1 MTVRM
6 PSQKSSKKSVKTSP
20 KGRGTAWWMA
30 SGIKQNGP
38 IAFFIALII
47 ILVALTQFV
56 STMGT
61 YMRNASE
68 LNSLKA
74 QEASLIAR
82 KESLKNDISRWDDD
96 AYVTT
101 QARERLGF
109 VYPGE
114 KSVTLKNS
122 RHRNK
127 TGSESSSSQGQDTT
141 SGQKP
146 PWYKEMFSSL
156 QKADKGKSDQSGE
169 SGTSPRISSDKEQ
182 QKWEKSRQYQ

>member
-47 ILVALTQFV
+47 ILVALAQFV

-82 KESLKNDISRWDDD
+82 KESLKNDK
-96 AYVTT
+96 
-101 QARERLGF
+101 
-109 VYPGE
+109 PG
-114 KSVTLKNS
+114 KGWASS
-122 RHRNK
+122 IRGRN
-127 TGSESSSSQGQDTT
+127 
-141 SGQKP
+141 P
-146 PWYKEMFSSL
+146 SL
-156 QKADKGKSDQSGE
+156 
-169 SGTSPRISSDKEQ
+169 
-182 QKWEKSRQYQ
+182 